1 MDAVFIGLAA
11 MLGAGVFVVFGPER
25 AIWGLGS
32 WCSDIDPGTDI
43 ALGLESA
50 ALIG

>member
-1 MDAVFIGLAA
+1 VCA
-11 MLGAGVFVVFGPER
+11 FGTER
-25 AIWGLGS
+25 AIWGLSS
-32 WCSDIDPGTDI
+32 WCSDIDPGSDI